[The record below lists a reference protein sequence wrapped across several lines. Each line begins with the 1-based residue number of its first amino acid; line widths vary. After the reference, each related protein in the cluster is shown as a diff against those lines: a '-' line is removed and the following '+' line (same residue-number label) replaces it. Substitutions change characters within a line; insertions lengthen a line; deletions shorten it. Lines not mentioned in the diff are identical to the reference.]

1 MGIYST
7 ATVSRN
13 AALRTIKEK
22 LDSCSN
28 KELESVLFSLLEG
41 RPPYRNFYI
50 TDSNREEDD
59 QELEDRIDIND
70 DE

>member
-1 MGIYST
+1 MGIYAT

-28 KELESVLFSLLEG
+28 KELEYLLFSMFEGKPPFRNFYVTDSREEPDDEELEG
-41 RPPYRNFYI
+41 R
-50 TDSNREEDD
+50 
-59 QELEDRIDIND
+59 IDID
-70 DE
+70 HDE

>member
-28 KELESVLFSLLEG
+28 KELESVLFSLFEDK
-41 RPPYRNFYI
+41 PPFRNFWI
-50 TDSNREEDD
+50 TDSYEEPDD
-59 QELEDRIDIND
+59 QELESRIDIND
-70 DE
+70 E